1 MHVVNIGFLFISYI
15 VLDILGKK
23 KEGAAFRWNKG
34 GVGMEASEGY
44 KELGG
49 RD

>member
-15 VLDILGKK
+15 VLDILEK

-34 GVGMEASEGY
+34 GVGMEASEGC